1 MALSPAAIHLA
12 RAAARAGSALAT
24 AARPPAA
31 ATEAYLLQR
40 AALGVDL
47 RTLREIQ
54 STERKIEAKRTML
67 PAYDPWIAGVLE
79 ADAAGKGGA
88 QDDIVTHVMIWR
100 IDVGDFAGAIPL
112 AEYVLR
118 HNLILPERFERTAAT
133 LIAEETAEAAL
144 AAFGQDTPFPLD
156 TLRQVDGLVEIHDMP
171 DQVRAKLE
179 KAMGLHHGRLAD
191 TLEPDADGVAGGKRA
206 AFERAAR
213 HLRRAQSLNSSAGV
227 KKEINRVERE
237 IRKLADPAA
246 AERDPA

>member
-1 MALSPAAIHLA
+1 MAMSPAKLHLA
-12 RAAARAGSALAT
+12 RAAARAGSAPASVS
-24 AARPPAA
+24 RPSIA
-31 ATEAYLLQR
+31 ATEEYLLQR

-54 STERKIEAKRTML
+54 SQERKIEAKRTML
-67 PAYDPWIAGVLE
+67 PAYEPWIAGVLE

-88 QDDIVTHVMIWR
+88 QDDIVTHAMIWR

-133 LIAEETAEAAL
+133 LIAEETAESAFKAL
-144 AAFGQDTPFPLD
+144 GQDTDFD
-156 TLRQVDGLVEIHDMP
+156 VDVLRRVDDLVDIYDMP

-179 KAMGLHHGRLAD
+179 KAIGLHLARQADRLEA
-191 TLEPDADGVAGGKRA
+191 DADGVAGGKRA
-206 AFERAAR
+206 AYEVAAR
-213 HLRRAQSLNSSAGV
+213 HLRRAQDLNTSAGV

-237 IRKLADPAA
+237 IRKLVDTAGNEEA
-246 AERDPA
+246 

>member
-1 MALSPAAIHLA
+1 MAMSPAKLHLA
-12 RAAARAGSALAT
+12 RAAARAGSAPAG
-24 AARPPAA
+24 AVRPPVA

-40 AALGVDL
+40 VALGVDL
-47 RTLREIQ
+47 RQLREIQ

-67 PAYDPWIAGVLE
+67 PAYDAWIEGVLE

-144 AAFGQDTPFPLD
+144 KALGQDTDFDLD
-156 TLRQVDGLVEIHDMP
+156 TLAQVDDLVEVHDMP
-171 DQVRAKLE
+171 DQVRAKME
-179 KAMGLHHGRLAD
+179 KARGLHMLRRAD
-191 TLEPDADGVAGGKRA
+191 RLEPDADGVAGGKRA
-206 AFERAAR
+206 AYERAAS
-213 HLRRAQSLNSSAGV
+213 HLRRAQELNGSAGV
-227 KKEINRVERE
+227 KKDLNRIERE
-237 IRKLADPAA
+237 IRKLLEAA
-246 AERDPA
+246 GAEGA